1 MIETVM
7 NEINNKTA
15 SLCFMNESLKKH
27 TTYGIGGPADLMIFP
42 KSKQDLIKVIEII
55 NENKIQ
61 LTILGSG
68 SNVLVSDNGIRGAVI
83 SLKNSLKQIEVD
95 DNILY
100 AECGTM
106 LGKIVKHAVKNNLI
120 GLENLNG
127 VPGTLGGALI
137 MNAGAWGGEISE
149 NLIHVEVINS
159 KSEIQKIQKKDLNF
173 SYRQSSFNKDDILL
187 SAKFNLKK
195 ADKDIIK
202 ENFIEAQSGRKKSQ
216 PLNKRSA
223 GSLFKNPKN
232 NSAGKLLDEAGL
244 KGFSIGDAKIS
255 EKHANFFINDG
266 DATSK
271 DMLMLIKKAHKEV
284 KDKFNINLSLE
295 VKLMVFD
302 ADEIE
307 GLCEN
312 NSIAVY

>member
-15 SLCFMNESLKKH
+15 SLCLMNESLKKH

-83 SLKNSLKQIEVD
+83 SLKNSLKKIEVD

-149 NLIHVEVINS
+149 NLVHVEIMNS
-159 KSEIQKIQKKDLNF
+159 KNEIQKIQKKDLNF

-266 DATSK
+266 DASSR

-284 KDKFNINLSLE
+284 KDKFNVNLSLE
-295 VKLMVFD
+295 VKLMGFNEK
-302 ADEIE
+302 EIE
-307 GLCEN
+307 GLC
-312 NSIAVY
+312 

>member
-7 NEINNKTA
+7 NEIKNKTA
-15 SLCFMNESLKKH
+15 SLCLMNESLKKH

-83 SLKNSLKQIEVD
+83 SLKNSLKKIEVD

-106 LGKIVKHAVKNNLI
+106 LGKIVKYAVKNNLI

-149 NLIHVEVINS
+149 NLVHVEIMNS
-159 KSEIQKIQKKDLNF
+159 KNEIQKIQKTDLNF

-187 SAKFNLKK
+187 SAKFNLQK
-195 ADKDIIK
+195 ADKDVIK
-202 ENFIEAQSGRKKSQ
+202 DNFIEAQSC
-216 PLNKRSA
+216 
-223 GSLFKNPKN
+223 
-232 NSAGKLLDEAGL
+232 LLYT
-244 KGFSIGDAKIS
+244 SDA
-255 EKHANFFINDG
+255 
-266 DATSK
+266 
-271 DMLMLIKKAHKEV
+271 
-284 KDKFNINLSLE
+284 
-295 VKLMVFD
+295 
-302 ADEIE
+302 ADD
-307 GLCEN
+307 
-312 NSIAVY
+312 

>member
-1 MIETVM
+1 MIESIM
-7 NEINNKTA
+7 KEINNDTS
-15 SLCFMNESLKKH
+15 SLCLMNEPLKKH
-27 TTYGIGGPADLMIFP
+27 TTYRIGGPADLMIFP
-42 KSKQDLIKVIEII
+42 KSKQDLIKVIKII
-55 NENKIQ
+55 NENKLQ

-68 SNVLVSDNGIRGAVI
+68 SNVLVSDDGIRGAVI
-83 SLKNSLKQIEVD
+83 SLKNSLKQIEVS

-106 LGKIVKHAVKNNLI
+106 LGTIVKHAVRNNLI

-149 NLIHVEVINS
+149 NLIHVELINS
-159 KSEIQKIQKKDLNF
+159 KSEIKKIYKKDLNF

-202 ENFIEAQSGRKKSQ
+202 ENLIEAQSGRKKSQ

-223 GSLFKNPKN
+223 GSVFKNPKD
-232 NSAGKLLDEAGL
+232 NSAGKLLDDLGL

-266 DATSK
+266 DASST
-271 DMLMLIKKAHKEV
+271 DMLMLIKKAHQKVKER
-284 KDKFNINLSLE
+284 FNVNLSLE
-295 VKLMVFD
+295 VKLMGFNEH
-302 ADEIE
+302 EIE
-307 GLCEN
+307 GLC
-312 NSIAVY
+312 

>member
-7 NEINNKTA
+7 NEINNETA
-15 SLCFMNESLKKH
+15 SLCLINESLKKH

-42 KSKQDLIKVIEII
+42 KSKQDLIKVVEII

-173 SYRQSSFNKDDILL
+173 SYRKSSFNKDDILL
-187 SAKFNLKK
+187 SAKFNLRK

-284 KDKFNINLSLE
+284 KDKFNVNLSLE
-295 VKLMVFD
+295 VKLMGFNEK
-302 ADEIE
+302 EIE
-307 GLCEN
+307 GLC
-312 NSIAVY
+312 

>member
-95 DNILY
+95 ENILY

-266 DATSK
+266 DATSR

-284 KDKFNINLSLE
+284 KDKFNVNLSLE
-295 VKLMVFD
+295 VKLMGFN

-307 GLCEN
+307 GLC
-312 NSIAVY
+312 

>member
-15 SLCFMNESLKKH
+15 SLCLMNESLKKH

-284 KDKFNINLSLE
+284 KDKFNVNLSLE
-295 VKLMVFD
+295 VKLMGFNEK
-302 ADEIE
+302 EIE
-307 GLCEN
+307 GLC
-312 NSIAVY
+312 

>member
-1 MIETVM
+1 MIESIM
-7 NEINNKTA
+7 KEINNDTS
-15 SLCFMNESLKKH
+15 SLCLMNEPLKKH
-27 TTYGIGGPADLMIFP
+27 TTYRIGGPADLMIFP
-42 KSKQDLIKVIEII
+42 KSKQDLIKVIKII
-55 NENKIQ
+55 NENKLQ

-68 SNVLVSDNGIRGAVI
+68 SNVLVSDDGIRGAVI
-83 SLKNSLKQIEVD
+83 SLKNSLKQIEVS

-106 LGKIVKHAVKNNLI
+106 LGTIVKHAVRNNLI

-149 NLIHVEVINS
+149 NLMHVELINS
-159 KSEIQKIQKKDLNF
+159 KSEIKKIYKKDLNF

-202 ENFIEAQSGRKKSQ
+202 ENLIEAQSGRKKSQ

-223 GSLFKNPKN
+223 GSVFKNPKD
-232 NSAGKLLDEAGL
+232 NSAGKLLDELGL

-266 DATSK
+266 NASST
-271 DMLMLIKKAHKEV
+271 DMLMLIKKAHQKVKER
-284 KDKFNINLSLE
+284 FNVNLSLE
-295 VKLMVFD
+295 VRLMGFNE
-302 ADEIE
+302 DEIE
-307 GLCEN
+307 GLC
-312 NSIAVY
+312 

>member
-95 DNILY
+95 ENILY

-159 KSEIQKIQKKDLNF
+159 KSEVQKIQKKDLNF

-271 DMLMLIKKAHKEV
+271 DMLMLIKKAHKKV
-284 KDKFNINLSLE
+284 KDKFNVNLSLE
-295 VKLMVFD
+295 VKLMGFNE
-302 ADEIE
+302 DEIE
-307 GLCEN
+307 GLC
-312 NSIAVY
+312 

>member
-1 MIETVM
+1 MIETIM
-7 NEINNKTA
+7 KEINNETS
-15 SLCFMNESLKKH
+15 SLCLMNEPLKKH

-42 KSKQDLIKVIEII
+42 KNKQDLIKIIKII

-68 SNVLVSDNGIRGAVI
+68 SNVLVSDDGIRGVVI
-83 SLKNSLKQIEVD
+83 SLKNSLKQIEVA

-106 LGKIVKHAVKNNLI
+106 LGKIVKYAVKNHLI

-149 NLIHVEVINS
+149 NLVHVELINS
-159 KSEIQKIQKKDLNF
+159 KSEVKKIQKKDLNF
-173 SYRQSSFNKDDILL
+173 SYRQSSFDKDDILL

-195 ADKDIIK
+195 ADKNIIK
-202 ENFIEAQSGRKKSQ
+202 ENFIEAQRGRKKSQ

-232 NSAGKLLDEAGL
+232 SSAGKLLDDAGL

-255 EKHANFFINDG
+255 KKHANFFINDG
-266 DATSK
+266 NASSS
-271 DMLMLIKKAHKEV
+271 DMLMLIKKAHQKV
-284 KDKFNINLSLE
+284 KDRFNVSLSLE
-295 VKLMVFD
+295 VRLLGFD
-302 ADEIE
+302 EREIE
-307 GLCEN
+307 GLC
-312 NSIAVY
+312 

>member
-1 MIETVM
+1 MIETIM
-7 NEINNKTA
+7 NEINNETA
-15 SLCFMNESLKKH
+15 SLCLMNESLKKH

-55 NENKIQ
+55 NDNKIQ

-95 DNILY
+95 ENILY

-149 NLIHVEVINS
+149 NLIHVEIMNS
-159 KSEIQKIQKKDLNF
+159 KNEIQKIQKKDLNF
-173 SYRQSSFNKDDILL
+173 SYRQSSFDKDDILL

-266 DATSK
+266 DASSR

-284 KDKFNINLSLE
+284 KDKFNVNLSLE
-295 VKLMVFD
+295 VKLMGFNEE
-302 ADEIE
+302 EIE
-307 GLCEN
+307 ELC
-312 NSIAVY
+312 

>member
-216 PLNKRSA
+216 PLNMRSA

-232 NSAGKLLDEAGL
+232 NSAGKLLDDAGL
-244 KGFSIGDAKIS
+244 KGFSVGDAKIS

-266 DATSK
+266 DASSR
-271 DMLMLIKKAHKEV
+271 DMLMLIKKAHKVV
-284 KDKFNINLSLE
+284 KDKFNVNLSLE
-295 VKLMVFD
+295 VKLMGFNE
-302 ADEIE
+302 DEIE
-307 GLCEN
+307 GLC
-312 NSIAVY
+312 

>member
-15 SLCFMNESLKKH
+15 SLCLMNESLKKH

-244 KGFSIGDAKIS
+244 KGSSIGDAKIS

-266 DATSK
+266 DASSR

-284 KDKFNINLSLE
+284 KDKFNVNLSLE
-295 VKLMVFD
+295 VKLMGFK

-307 GLCEN
+307 GLC
-312 NSIAVY
+312 

>member
-1 MIETVM
+1 MIETIR
-7 NEINNKTA
+7 NEINNETA
-15 SLCFMNESLKKH
+15 SLCLMNESLKKH

-42 KSKQDLIKVIEII
+42 NSKQDLIKVIEII
-55 NENKIQ
+55 NDNKIQ

-68 SNVLVSDNGIRGAVI
+68 SNVLISDNGIRGAVI

-95 DNILY
+95 GNILY

-159 KSEIQKIQKKDLNF
+159 KSEIQKIQRKDLNF

-232 NSAGKLLDEAGL
+232 NSAGKLLDKAGL
-244 KGFSIGDAKIS
+244 KGLSIGDAKIS

-266 DATSK
+266 DASSR
-271 DMLMLIKKAHKEV
+271 DMLMLIKKAHKAV
-284 KDKFNINLSLE
+284 KDKFNVNLSLE
-295 VKLMVFD
+295 VKLMGFNE
-302 ADEIE
+302 DEIG
-307 GLCEN
+307 GLC
-312 NSIAVY
+312 

>member
-7 NEINNKTA
+7 NEINNRTA
-15 SLCFMNESLKKH
+15 SSCFMNESLKKH

-284 KDKFNINLSLE
+284 KDKFNVNLSLE
-295 VKLMVFD
+295 VKLMGFNKE
-302 ADEIE
+302 EIE
-307 GLCEN
+307 GLC
-312 NSIAVY
+312 

>member
-95 DNILY
+95 ENILY

-159 KSEIQKIQKKDLNF
+159 KSGIQKIQKKDLNF

-284 KDKFNINLSLE
+284 KDKFNVNLSLE
-295 VKLMVFD
+295 VKLMGFNE
-302 ADEIE
+302 DEIE
-307 GLCEN
+307 GLC
-312 NSIAVY
+312 

>member
-7 NEINNKTA
+7 NEINNETA
-15 SLCFMNESLKKH
+15 SLCLMNESLKKH

-95 DNILY
+95 NNILY

-284 KDKFNINLSLE
+284 KDKFNVNLSLE
-295 VKLMVFD
+295 VKLMGFN

-307 GLCEN
+307 GLC
-312 NSIAVY
+312 

>member
-15 SLCFMNESLKKH
+15 SLCLMNESLKKH

-83 SLKNSLKQIEVD
+83 SLKNSLKQVEVD

-284 KDKFNINLSLE
+284 KDKFNVNLSLE
-295 VKLMVFD
+295 VKLMGFNEE
-302 ADEIE
+302 EIE
-307 GLCEN
+307 GLC
-312 NSIAVY
+312 

>member
-7 NEINNKTA
+7 NEINNETA
-15 SLCFMNESLKKH
+15 SLCLMNESLKKH

-95 DNILY
+95 NNILY

-271 DMLMLIKKAHKEV
+271 DMIMLIKKAHKEV
-284 KDKFNINLSLE
+284 KDKFNVNLSLE
-295 VKLMVFD
+295 VKLMGFNEE
-302 ADEIE
+302 EIE
-307 GLCEN
+307 GLC
-312 NSIAVY
+312 

>member
-83 SLKNSLKQIEVD
+83 SLKNSLKKIEVD

-284 KDKFNINLSLE
+284 KDKFNVNLSLE
-295 VKLMVFD
+295 VKLMGFK

-307 GLCEN
+307 GLC
-312 NSIAVY
+312 

>member
-95 DNILY
+95 ENILY

-284 KDKFNINLSLE
+284 KDKFNVNLSLE
-295 VKLMVFD
+295 VKLMGFNK
-302 ADEIE
+302 DEIE
-307 GLCEN
+307 GLC
-312 NSIAVY
+312 

>member
-7 NEINNKTA
+7 NEITNKTA

-271 DMLMLIKKAHKEV
+271 DMIMLIKKAHKEV
-284 KDKFNINLSLE
+284 KDKFNVNLSLE
-295 VKLMVFD
+295 VKLMGFNE
-302 ADEIE
+302 DEIE
-307 GLCEN
+307 GLC
-312 NSIAVY
+312 

>member
-95 DNILY
+95 ENILY

-266 DATSK
+266 DASSR

-284 KDKFNINLSLE
+284 KDKFNVNLSLE
-295 VKLMVFD
+295 VKLMGFN

-307 GLCEN
+307 GLC
-312 NSIAVY
+312 

>member
-7 NEINNKTA
+7 NEINNETA
-15 SLCFMNESLKKH
+15 SLCLMNESLKKH

-295 VKLMVFD
+295 VKLMGFD

-307 GLCEN
+307 GLC
-312 NSIAVY
+312 

>member
-1 MIETVM
+1 MIETIM
-7 NEINNKTA
+7 KEINNETS
-15 SLCFMNESLKKH
+15 SLCLMNEPLKKH

-55 NENKIQ
+55 NDNKIQ

-68 SNVLVSDNGIRGAVI
+68 SNVLVSDDGIRGVVI
-83 SLKNSLKQIEVD
+83 SLKNSLKQIEVA

-106 LGKIVKHAVKNNLI
+106 LGKIVKYAVKNDLI

-149 NLIHVEVINS
+149 NLVHVELINS
-159 KSEIQKIQKKDLNF
+159 KSEVKKIQKKDLNF
-173 SYRQSSFNKDDILL
+173 SYRQSSFDKDDILL

-195 ADKDIIK
+195 ADKNIIK
-202 ENFIEAQSGRKKSQ
+202 ENFMVAQSGRKKSQ

-232 NSAGKLLDEAGL
+232 SSAGKLLDDAGL

-266 DATSK
+266 NASSS
-271 DMLMLIKKAHKEV
+271 DMLMLIKKAHQEV
-284 KDKFNINLSLE
+284 KDRFNVNLSLE
-295 VKLMVFD
+295 VKLLGFD
-302 ADEIE
+302 EREIE
-307 GLCEN
+307 GLC
-312 NSIAVY
+312 

>member
-1 MIETVM
+1 MIETIM
-7 NEINNKTA
+7 NEINNETA
-15 SLCFMNESLKKH
+15 SLCLMNESLKKH

-55 NENKIQ
+55 NDNKIQ

-95 DNILY
+95 ENILY

-149 NLIHVEVINS
+149 NLIHVEIMNS
-159 KSEIQKIQKKDLNF
+159 KNEIQKIQKKDLNF

-195 ADKDIIK
+195 ADKNIIK

-223 GSLFKNPKN
+223 GSLFKNPTN
-232 NSAGKLLDEAGL
+232 SSAGKLLDDAGL

-266 DATSK
+266 DASSR

-284 KDKFNINLSLE
+284 KDKFNVNLSLE
-295 VKLMVFD
+295 VKLMGFNEE
-302 ADEIE
+302 EIE
-307 GLCEN
+307 ELC
-312 NSIAVY
+312 

>member
-1 MIETVM
+1 MIETIM
-7 NEINNKTA
+7 NEINNETA
-15 SLCFMNESLKKH
+15 SLCLMNESLKKH

-83 SLKNSLKQIEVD
+83 SLKNSLKKIEVD

-195 ADKDIIK
+195 ADKDIIN

-255 EKHANFFINDG
+255 EKHANFFINEG
-266 DATSK
+266 NATSK

-284 KDKFNINLSLE
+284 KDKFNVNLSLE
-295 VKLMVFD
+295 VKLMGFNEE
-302 ADEIE
+302 EIE
-307 GLCEN
+307 GLC
-312 NSIAVY
+312 

>member
-1 MIETVM
+1 MIETIM
-7 NEINNKTA
+7 KEINNETS
-15 SLCFMNESLKKH
+15 SLCLMNEPLKKH

-68 SNVLVSDNGIRGAVI
+68 SNVLVSDDGIRGVVI
-83 SLKNSLKQIEVD
+83 SLKNSLKQIEVA

-106 LGKIVKHAVKNNLI
+106 LGKIVRYAVKNDLI

-149 NLIHVEVINS
+149 NLVHVELINS
-159 KSEIQKIQKKDLNF
+159 KSEVKKIQKKDLNF
-173 SYRQSSFNKDDILL
+173 SYRQSSFDKDDILL

-195 ADKDIIK
+195 ADKNIIK
-202 ENFIEAQSGRKKSQ
+202 ENFMEAQSGRKKSQ

-232 NSAGKLLDEAGL
+232 SSAGKLLDDAGL

-266 DATSK
+266 NASSS
-271 DMLMLIKKAHKEV
+271 DMLMLIKKAHQEV
-284 KDKFNINLSLE
+284 KDRFNVNLSLE
-295 VKLMVFD
+295 VKLLGFD
-302 ADEIE
+302 EREIE
-307 GLCEN
+307 GLC
-312 NSIAVY
+312 

>member
-83 SLKNSLKQIEVD
+83 SLKNSLKQIEVN

-232 NSAGKLLDEAGL
+232 NSAGKLLDDAGL
-244 KGFSIGDAKIS
+244 KGFSVGDAKIS

-266 DATSK
+266 DASSR
-271 DMLMLIKKAHKEV
+271 DMLMLIKKAHKVV
-284 KDKFNINLSLE
+284 KDKFNVNLSLE
-295 VKLMVFD
+295 VKLMGFNEE
-302 ADEIE
+302 EIE
-307 GLCEN
+307 GLC
-312 NSIAVY
+312 